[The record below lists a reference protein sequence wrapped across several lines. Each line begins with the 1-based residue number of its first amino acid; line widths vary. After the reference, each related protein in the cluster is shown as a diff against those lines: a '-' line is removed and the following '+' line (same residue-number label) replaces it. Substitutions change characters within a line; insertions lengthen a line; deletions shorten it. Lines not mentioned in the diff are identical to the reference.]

1 MTHGHSLVKVTHGL
15 EVVLVGLRGH
25 HRGIRSP
32 HPAHRET
39 GRDVIQE
46 IPLQALVE
54 VVVVV
59 VRGQGGGVGDR
70 HRRGVGGA
78 GDTTHG
84 MVSHVRLERV
94 TLAVRDNVSSR
105 QSFRACQWTLIK
117 ATEYIAL
124 KLQARVRILKSVGN
138 SVNSGLKNISRTG
151 RTLFKA
157 QVIKINMKVA
167 ALLK

>member
-1 MTHGHSLVKVTHGL
+1 MTNAHSLVKVTHGL
-15 EVVLVGLRGH
+15 EVVLVGLSGH

-46 IPLQALVE
+46 IPLQTLVE

-59 VRGQGGGVGDR
+59 VRGQGGGVGDG

-138 SVNSGLKNISRTG
+138 SVNSGLKNISGTG

-157 QVIKINMKVA
+157 QVIKINMEVA

>member
-1 MTHGHSLVKVTHGL
+1 MTHGHSLVEVTHGL
-15 EVVLVGLRGH
+15 EVVLVRGN
-25 HRGIRSP
+25 HRGIWSP

-84 MVSHVRLERV
+84 MVSHVWLEMV
-94 TLAVRDNVSSR
+94 TLAVRDYVSSR
-105 QSFRACQWTLIK
+105 QSFRACQ
-117 ATEYIAL
+117 
-124 KLQARVRILKSVGN
+124 
-138 SVNSGLKNISRTG
+138 
-151 RTLFKA
+151 
-157 QVIKINMKVA
+157 
-167 ALLK
+167 